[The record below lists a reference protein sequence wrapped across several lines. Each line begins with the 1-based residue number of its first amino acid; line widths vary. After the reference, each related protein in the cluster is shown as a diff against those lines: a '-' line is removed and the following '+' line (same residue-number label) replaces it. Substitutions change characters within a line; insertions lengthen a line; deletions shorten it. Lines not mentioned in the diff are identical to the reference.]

1 MLEGKLSR
9 DAVATEDS
17 CRDILDLGWPF
28 SVVPVEAKSESL
40 I

>member
-1 MLEGKLSR
+1 MLEGKLSC
-9 DAVATEDS
+9 DAVAMEDS

-28 SVVPVEAKSESL
+28 SVVSVEAKSEYL